1 MPTTVVLVPGAW
13 HGAWAWDRVTP
24 LLTAGAVSSVAVDLP
39 GRGPDGGRL
48 GDLHADSAALA
59 TELDRHDSV
68 VLVGHSY
75 GGAVITEA
83 GDHPAVAHLVYVAGF
98 PIRPDESCARAAEA
112 EAEALD
118 PRGRTDL
125 GSGFVPGADGT
136 VTLDPAVAK
145 DCLYNDCDEATAQW
159 ALERLGP
166 QRLASLGDSPTRVA
180 WRTRPSTYL
189 VCAADRTVHPD
200 LQRILA
206 RRCGATIE
214 WPTGHSPFLSD
225 PKRVA
230 DLLVGIVDMV
240 NIAGPDEGA

>member
-1 MPTTVVLVPGAW
+1 MAPDLPLPG
-13 HGAWAWDRVTP
+13 DP
-24 LLTAGAVSSVAVDLP
+24 LLGT
-39 GRGPDGGRL
+39 RRRERL
-48 GDLHADSAALA
+48 GSVEAA
-59 TELDRHDSV
+59 
-68 VLVGHSY
+68 
-75 GGAVITEA
+75 
-83 GDHPAVAHLVYVAGF
+83 AVAGIV
-98 PIRPDESCARAAEA
+98 CAVGWSIGLRGLLAAPGVDA
-112 EAEALD
+112 
-118 PRGRTDL
+118 TDL

>member
-1 MPTTVVLVPGAW
+1 MSTTVVLVPGAW

-24 LLTAGAVSSVAVDLP
+24 LLTAAGVSSVAVDLP
-39 GRGPDGGRL
+39 GRGPGGGRL
-48 GDLHADSAALA
+48 GGLHADSAAL
-59 TELDRHDSV
+59 TLELDRQDSV

-112 EAEALD
+112 EVEALD
-118 PRGRTDL
+118 LRVDTDL

-136 VTLDPAVAK
+136 VNLDPAVAQS
-145 DCLYNDCDEATAQW
+145 CLYDDCDEATAQW

-166 QRLASLGDSPTRVA
+166 QRLASLSDSPTRVA
-180 WRTRPSTYL
+180 WRTRPSTYV
-189 VCAADRTVHPD
+189 VCAADRTVHPE
-200 LQRILA
+200 LQRVLA
-206 RRCGATIE
+206 RRCTSTVE

-230 DLLVGIVDMV
+230 DLLVGIVTIV
-240 NIAGPDEGA
+240 NTAGLDEGA